1 MRKFALGASISNL
14 FAQFRSAPS
23 FSMARFNLHSV
34 VTGTLVE
41 LIADEIEFED
51 SNGALSRVYSMM
63 WASC

>member
-1 MRKFALGASISNL
+1 MSLPLVSGSSSREQTLRCLK
-14 FAQFRSAPS
+14 R
-23 FSMARFNLHSV
+23 
-34 VTGTLVE
+34 LVE